1 MTFRVVCAL
10 FLASLAPAAT
20 VPNRFVV
27 ELATEPLAVHLA
39 SANNSRVNLQS
50 AAALTHRARIA
61 QEQAQ
66 TRTGLLQRGAQVLD
80 QVDTVA
86 NALLVQTSDAD
97 PAPWANLPNVL
108 RVVPVHTVDMV
119 LDRAVV
125 VNRITDAWTQIG
137 GPANA
142 GLGIRIGIID
152 SGIDVGHPGFQNSPL
167 VAPASFPLVNS
178 TSDLVFTNN
187 KVIVARSYVS
197 LLQFTDPDHSAR
209 DHVGHGTALAMISA
223 GGTVTAPAA
232 TMTGISQGAFLGN
245 YKVFG
250 TPGYNDSATDDAIL
264 KALDDAVKDGMDVV
278 NLSFGSDTVSRLADD
293 LEVQAVERATQA
305 GVLVVVAAGNN
316 GTDPSTVSSP
326 GTAPDAITVGGQ
338 QNDRTFAASVQAS
351 GLAPLL
357 AILGNGPTPA
367 SPVTAQVVDVETLDG
382 NGLACNA
389 LPSGSLTNKIAL
401 ILRGTCQFQVK
412 LKNAAAAGASAG
424 IVYAAATA
432 PDPISMDVGTAT
444 LPAEMISF
452 ADGTA
457 LKQAIAAGTA
467 PVATETF
474 TLSSVSID
482 PLRLYIYS
490 AAGPDVDYSIK
501 PDLVA
506 VADNYYVATQ
516 SYDPNGDM
524 YSSNGYILVGGT
536 SFATPTVAGTA
547 ALLKAARPG
556 LTAQQYRSLLINSAT
571 PVNFQGAPA
580 RVQQVGSGSLNG
592 AGALRQTAAAYP
604 TSLSFG
610 AGGASPQATL
620 NLTLSNASAAADTFT
635 IRVLPTGASPALSFS
650 ADSVRLEAG
659 ASATVGV
666 TLSAGN
672 LAPGGY
678 EGYVLVAGSSGGEL
692 RIPYWY
698 GVTSMTPV
706 LITDLG
712 SIISARR
719 NSTQT
724 DAILF
729 HVTDASGIPITSANP
744 QVTVTAGGGTVVSVQ
759 SYDSDSPGLYSVKVR
774 LGAVAG
780 VNTFHVTAGSV
791 AADFNITGQ

>member
-10 FLASLAPAAT
+10 FLVSLAPAAT

-27 ELATEPLAVHLA
+27 ELATEPLAVHMA
-39 SANNSRVNLQS
+39 STTGSRVNLQS

-125 VNRITDAWTQIG
+125 VNRVIDAWTQIG

-142 GLGIRIGIID
+142 GLGIKIGIID

-167 VAPASFPLVNS
+167 VTPASFPLVNS
-178 TSDLVFTNN
+178 TSDVAFTNN
-187 KVIVARSYVS
+187 KVVVARSYVS
-197 LLQFTDPDHSAR
+197 LLQFADPDRSAR

-232 TMTGISQGAFLGN
+232 TMTGIAPGAFLGN

-278 NLSFGSDTVSRLADD
+278 NLSLGSDIVSRLADD
-293 LEVQAVERATQA
+293 VEVQAVERATQA

-316 GTDPSTVSSP
+316 GTDSSTVSSP

-367 SPVTAQVVDVETLDG
+367 SPITAQVVDVETLDG

-412 LKNAAAAGASAG
+412 LKNAAAAGATAG
-424 IVYAAATA
+424 IVYAATSA

-452 ADGTA
+452 PDGTA
-457 LKQAIAAGTA
+457 LKQAVAAGTA
-467 PVATETF
+467 SVATETF

-482 PLRLYIYS
+482 PLRLYTYS

-524 YSSNGYILVGGT
+524 YSPNGYILVGGT

-580 RVQQVGSGSLNG
+580 RVQQVGSGSLNA
-592 AGALRQTAAAYP
+592 AGALRQTAAAFP

-620 NLTLSNASAAADTFT
+620 NLTVSNASAAADTFT
-635 IRVLPTGASPALSFS
+635 IRVSPTGSSPALSFS

-659 ASATVGV
+659 ASATVAV

-672 LAPGGY
+672 LQPGGY
-678 EGYVLVAGSSGGEL
+678 EGYVLVSGSSGGEL

-698 GVTSMTPV
+698 GVTSTTPV

-729 HVTDASGIPITSANP
+729 HVADATGVPITSANP